1 MGAELRVGR
10 LLDRGSIGERA
21 DAPLW
26 GEVLAFPKHFFNE
39 MTDMKNP
46 HRISA
51 TALAVAGLMVAA
63 AANAQEVQT
72 VKIAHAGPTS
82 GGIAHIG
89 KDTENGVR
97 MAIDELNAQSLT
109 IGGKKIKFEIV
120 AEDDAGDPKQATA
133 VAQKLC
139 DMKVAGVVGHLQSGT
154 TIPASSI
161 YHGCGIPHITTAATN
176 PDVTKPGYKT
186 TYRLIA
192 NDNALG
198 AALAIYAAD
207 ALKLKN
213 VAVIDDRTAY
223 GQGLADVFKQ
233 TAKKKGLNVV
243 ASEFTTDKAT
253 DFMAILTNIR
263 SKKPDAIF
271 YGGLDSQSG
280 PMLRQIEQLGLGNVK
295 FFTGDGSCTEKLPE
309 LASKVA
315 AVGNVTCATGGISV
329 EKMAGGQ
336 EWKKRYDAKYPGQLQ
351 IYSPYAYDAT
361 MVLVDAMKRA
371 NSVDP
376 KVYVPA
382 LAKTNYKGVTA
393 QIQFTNKGELTQPA
407 VTLNG
412 YKNGVRTPLN

>member
-1 MGAELRVGR
+1 MNQSYRFTRVA
-10 LLDRGSIGERA
+10 L
-21 DAPLW
+21 
-26 GEVLAFPKHFFNE
+26 
-39 MTDMKNP
+39 
-46 HRISA
+46 A
-51 TALAVAGLMVAA
+51 TAALLATAA
-63 AANAQEVQT
+63 QAQDVQV

-97 MAIDELNAQSLT
+97 MAIEELNTQNLT
-109 IGGKKIKFEIV
+109 IGGKKVRFEIA

-139 DMKVAGVVGHLQSGT
+139 DQKVAGVVGHLQSGT
-154 TIPASSI
+154 TMPASAV
-161 YHGCGIPHITTAATN
+161 YNKCGIPHITTAATN
-176 PDVTKPGYKT
+176 PAITKPGYNT

-207 ALKLKN
+207 ALKLKS

-223 GQGLADVFKQ
+223 GQGLADVFKE
-233 TAKKKGLNVV
+233 TAKQKGLNVV

-263 SKKPDAIF
+263 AKKPDAVF
-271 YGGLDSQSG
+271 YGGLDSQAG
-280 PMLRQIEQLGLGNVK
+280 PMLRQLEQLGMGNVK
-295 FFTGDGSCTEKLPE
+295 FFSGDGSCTEKLPE

-315 AVGNVTCATGGISV
+315 AVANVTCATGGISV

-336 EWKKRYDAKYPGQLQ
+336 DWKKRYDAKFPGQFQ

-382 LAKTNYKGVTA
+382 LRKTSYKGVTA
-393 QIQFTNKGELTQPA
+393 QIEFTDKGELTKPA

-412 YKNGVRTPLN
+412 YRNNVRTPLN

>member
-1 MGAELRVGR
+1 MLLTPR
-10 LLDRGSIGERA
+10 LTL
-21 DAPLW
+21 
-26 GEVLAFPKHFFNE
+26 
-39 MTDMKNP
+39 
-46 HRISA
+46 
-51 TALAVAGLMVAA
+51 TALAAA
-63 AANAQEVQT
+63 ACLTAVGAHAQDVQT
-72 VKIAHAGPTS
+72 VRIAHAGPTS

-97 MAIDELNAQSLT
+97 MAIDELNGQNLT

-161 YHGCGIPHITTAATN
+161 YNKCGIPHITTAATN
-176 PDVTKPGYKT
+176 PDLTKPGYNT

-223 GQGLADVFKQ
+223 GQGLADVFKD
-233 TAKKKGLNVV
+233 TAKKKGMNVV

-253 DFMAILTNIR
+253 DFMAILTNIK
-263 SKKPDAIF
+263 SKKPDAVF
-271 YGGLDSQSG
+271 LGGLDSQAG
-280 PMLRQIEQLGLGNVK
+280 PMLRQLEQLGMGNVK
-295 FFTGDGSCTEKLPE
+295 FFGGDGVCTEKLPE
-309 LASKVA
+309 LASKSATVA
-315 AVGNVTCATGGISV
+315 NVTCATGGIAV

-336 EWKKRYDAKYPGQLQ
+336 DWKKRYDAKFPGQFQ

-371 NSVDP
+371 NSTDP
-376 KVYVPA
+376 KVYVPQ

-393 QIQFTNKGELTQPA
+393 QIQFTPKGELTQPA

-412 YKNGVRTPLN
+412 YKNNVRTPLN